1 MTAGVFAEVIDNQ
14 FITSYGNFFKKIMAR
29 DSFGSRFGALVAM
42 AGSAVGLGN
51 LWRFPY
57 LVGENGGAAFIIV
70 YILLS
75 FLICLPIF
83 ISEFVVG
90 RRSQKNAYAAFRDLS
105 GGSAWRWV
113 GLFTIIVPLI
123 VLSYYSVIGGWSID
137 YLLKSFTFS
146 FTGGE
151 SQSAMATMFTD
162 MVSSTWT
169 PLLAHTG
176 FLLVTT
182 LIVVVGIKDGI
193 EKFSKVMMPLLFLI
207 VISIAIYAVTLP
219 GAKAGLNY
227 LFNPDFS
234 KIDAQAISSALG
246 QAFFSLSLGFGTIM
260 TYASYVDK
268 NENIMFQSTS
278 SAVADLMFALIAGV
292 AIMPAV
298 FAFGIDPQSGPGL
311 VFETLPYVFG
321 QMPAGGFIAILF
333 FTALLVAALTSSI
346 SMLEVAVAFLVEEKK
361 FSRITACVVLFL
373 FCWVI
378 GAVCSLSFGPLS
390 DVQIG
395 GRNLFD
401 FFDNLSS
408 NILMTLGSLFT
419 VLFVGWRLKKTDVY
433 EEFTNGGNLSRN
445 AKIFGVLW
453 FLIRYICPLAII
465 AIFISGLL

>member
-1 MTAGVFAEVIDNQ
+1 M
-14 FITSYGNFFKKIMAR
+14 SR

-70 YILLS
+70 YIILS

-123 VLSYYSVIGGWSID
+123 VLSYYSVIGGWSIE
-137 YLLKSFTFS
+137 YLLKSITFS

-151 SQSAMATMFTD
+151 SQSAVNTMFSDFVT
-162 MVSSTWT
+162 STWG
-169 PLLAHTG
+169 PLAVHTG
-176 FLLVTT
+176 FLLATT
-182 LIVVVGIKDGI
+182 LIVVFGIKGGI
-193 EKFSKVMMPLLFLI
+193 EKFSKVMMPLLFVI
-207 VISIAIYAVTLP
+207 VLGIAIYSLTLP
-219 GAKAGLNY
+219 GAQKGVEY

-234 KIDAQAISSALG
+234 KIDAKACAAALG

-268 NENIMFQSTS
+268 KENIMFQSTAT
-278 SAVADLMFALIAGV
+278 AVSDLMFALIAGI

-298 FAFGIDPQSGPGL
+298 FAFGLNPQSGPGL
-311 VFETLPYVFG
+311 VFETLPYVFS
-321 QMPAGGFIAILF
+321 QMPAGGLVAILF
-333 FTALLVAALTSSI
+333 FAALLVAALTSSI
-346 SMLEVAVAFLVEEKK
+346 SMLEVAVAYLVEEKK
-361 FSRITACVVLFL
+361 FSRATACTVLFVV
-373 FCWVI
+373 CWIV
-378 GAVCSLSFGPLS
+378 GALCSLSFGPLS
-390 DVQIG
+390 HIKIDG
-395 GRNLFD
+395 GNLFD

-408 NILMTLGSLFT
+408 NILMTLGSLLT

-433 EEFTNGGNLSRN
+433 DEFTNGGTLSRN
-445 AKIFGVLW
+445 AKLFGVLW
-453 FLIRYICPLAII
+453 FLIRYVCPLAII
-465 AIFISGLL
+465 SIFISGLL

>member
-1 MTAGVFAEVIDNQ
+1 M
-14 FITSYGNFFKKIMAR
+14 SR

-83 ISEFVVG
+83 ISEFVIG

-113 GLFTIIVPLI
+113 GLFTIIVPLV
-123 VLSYYSVIGGWSID
+123 VLSYYSVIGGWSVE
-137 YLLKSFTFS
+137 YLLKSVTFAFES
-146 FTGGE
+146 A
-151 SQSAMATMFTD
+151 SQSAMSTMFSD
-162 MVSSTWT
+162 FVSSTWG
-169 PLLAHTG
+169 PLLVHTG

-193 EKFSKVMMPLLFLI
+193 EKFSKVMMPLLFFMVLA
-207 VISIAIYAVTLP
+207 IAIYSMTLP
-219 GAKAGLNY
+219 GAKAGLDY

-234 KIDAQAISSALG
+234 KITGKACAAALG

-268 NENIMFQSTS
+268 KENILFQSTAT
-278 SAVADLMFALIAGV
+278 AVSDLMFALIAGMS
-292 AIMPAV
+292 IMPAV
-298 FAFGIDPQSGPGL
+298 FAFGLNPQSGPGL
-311 VFETLPYVFG
+311 VFETLPFVFG
-321 QMPAGGFIAILF
+321 QMPAGGFVAILF
-333 FTALLVAALTSSI
+333 FLALLVAALTSSI
-346 SMLEVAVAFLVEEKK
+346 SMLEVAVAYLVEEKG
-361 FSRITACVVLFL
+361 FSRVWACVVLFVV
-373 FCWVI
+373 CWVV

-390 DVQIG
+390 DVKIG
-395 GRNLFD
+395 GGNIFD

-408 NILMTLGSLFT
+408 NILMTLGSLLT

-433 EEFTNGGNLSRN
+433 DEFTNGGTLSRN
-445 AKIFGVLW
+445 AKLFGILW

-465 AIFISGLL
+465 SIFVSGLL

>member
-1 MTAGVFAEVIDNQ
+1 M
-14 FITSYGNFFKKIMAR
+14 KR

-70 YILLS
+70 YVILS
-75 FLICLPIF
+75 FAICLPIF
-83 ISEFVVG
+83 VSEFVIG
-90 RRSQKNAYAAFRDLS
+90 RRSQKNAYSAFRDLS

-123 VLSYYSVIGGWSID
+123 VLSYYSVIGGWSIE
-137 YLLKSFTFS
+137 YLLKSLTFS

-151 SQSAMATMFTD
+151 SQSALSTMFSD
-162 MVSSTWT
+162 FVSSAWG
-169 PLLAHTG
+169 PLLVHTG

-182 LIVVVGIKDGI
+182 LIVMVGIKDGI
-193 EKFSKVMMPLLFLI
+193 EKFSKVMMPMLFFI
-207 VISIAIYAVTLP
+207 VIGIAIYSMTLP
-219 GAKAGLNY
+219 GAKAGLDY

-234 KIDAQAISSALG
+234 KINGKAIAAALG

-268 NENIMFQSTS
+268 KENPLFQSVATAS
-278 SAVADLMFALIAGV
+278 SDLLFALVAGM

-298 FAFGIDPQSGPGL
+298 FAFGISPQTGPGL

-333 FTALLVAALTSSI
+333 FLALLVAAVTSSI
-346 SMLEVAVAFLVEEKK
+346 SMLEVAVAYLVEEKK
-361 FSRITACVVLFL
+361 ISRIWACVILFAI
-373 FCWVI
+373 CWVV

-390 DVQIG
+390 HIKIDG
-395 GRNLFD
+395 GNIFD

-408 NILMTLGSLFT
+408 NILMTLGSLLT

-433 EEFTNGGNLSRN
+433 DEFTNGGTLSTN
-445 AKIFGVLW
+445 ARIFGVLW

-465 AIFISGLL
+465 LIFVSGLLG

>member
-1 MTAGVFAEVIDNQ
+1 M
-14 FITSYGNFFKKIMAR
+14 SR

-70 YILLS
+70 YILLG

-123 VLSYYSVIGGWSID
+123 VLSYYSVIGGWSVD
-137 YLLKSFTFS
+137 YLLKSVTFS

-151 SQSAMATMFTD
+151 SQSAMATMFSD
-162 MVSSTWT
+162 MVSSTWA

-176 FLLVTT
+176 FLLATM

-193 EKFSKVMMPLLFLI
+193 EKFSKVMMPLLFVI
-207 VISIAIYAVTLP
+207 VIAIAIYSVTLP
-219 GAKAGLNY
+219 GAKAGLDY

-234 KIDAQAISSALG
+234 KINGEAIAAALG

-268 NENIMFQSTS
+268 KENIMFQSTAT
-278 SAVADLMFALIAGV
+278 AVSDLMFALIAGT

-298 FAFGIDPQSGPGL
+298 FAFGINPQSGPGL

-333 FTALLVAALTSSI
+333 FLALLVAALTSSI
-346 SMLEVAVAFLVEEKK
+346 SMLEVAVAYLVEEKNL
-361 FSRITACVVLFL
+361 SRIGACVVLFVI
-373 FCWVI
+373 CWVV

-390 DVQIG
+390 HVEIAG
-395 GRNLFD
+395 GNIFD
-401 FFDNLSS
+401 FFDDLSS
-408 NILMTLGSLFT
+408 NILMTLGSLLT

-433 EEFTNGGNLSRN
+433 DEFTNGGTISRN

-453 FLIRYICPLAII
+453 ILIRYVCPLAII

>member
-1 MTAGVFAEVIDNQ
+1 M
-14 FITSYGNFFKKIMAR
+14 SR

-57 LVGENGGAAFIIV
+57 LVGENGGAAFIII

-83 ISEFVVG
+83 ISEFVIG

-113 GLFTIIVPLI
+113 GLFTIIVPLV
-123 VLSYYSVIGGWSID
+123 VLSYYSVIGGWSVE
-137 YLLKSFTFS
+137 YLLKSVTFAFES
-146 FTGGE
+146 A
-151 SQSAMATMFTD
+151 SQSAMSTMFSD
-162 MVSSTWT
+162 FVSSTWG
-169 PLLAHTG
+169 PLLVHTG
-176 FLLVTT
+176 FLLVTI

-193 EKFSKVMMPLLFLI
+193 EKFSKVMMPLLFFMVLA
-207 VISIAIYAVTLP
+207 IAIYSMTLP
-219 GAKAGLNY
+219 GAKAGLDY

-234 KIDAQAISSALG
+234 KITGKACAAALG

-268 NENIMFQSTS
+268 KENILFQSTAT
-278 SAVADLMFALIAGV
+278 AVSDLMFALIAGM

-298 FAFGIDPQSGPGL
+298 FAFGLNPQSGPGL
-311 VFETLPYVFG
+311 VFETLPFVFG
-321 QMPAGGFIAILF
+321 QMPAGGFVAILF
-333 FTALLVAALTSSI
+333 FLALLVAALTSSI
-346 SMLEVAVAFLVEEKK
+346 SMLEVAVAYLVEEKG
-361 FSRITACVVLFL
+361 FSRVWACVVLFVI
-373 FCWVI
+373 CWVV
-378 GAVCSLSFGPLS
+378 GAICSLSFGPLS
-390 DVQIG
+390 DVKIDG
-395 GRNLFD
+395 GNIFD

-408 NILMTLGSLFT
+408 NILMTLGSLLT

-433 EEFTNGGNLSRN
+433 DEFTNGGTLSRN
-445 AKIFGVLW
+445 AKLFGVLW

-465 AIFISGLL
+465 SIFVSGLL

>member
-1 MTAGVFAEVIDNQ
+1 M
-14 FITSYGNFFKKIMAR
+14 SR

-57 LVGENGGAAFIIV
+57 LVGENGGAAFIII

-83 ISEFVVG
+83 ISEFVIG

-113 GLFTIIVPLI
+113 GLFTIIVPLV
-123 VLSYYSVIGGWSID
+123 VLSYYSVIGGWSVE
-137 YLLKSFTFS
+137 YLLKSVTFAFES
-146 FTGGE
+146 A
-151 SQSAMATMFTD
+151 SQSAMSTMFSD
-162 MVSSTWT
+162 FVSSTWG

-193 EKFSKVMMPLLFLI
+193 EKFSKVMMPLLFFI
-207 VISIAIYAVTLP
+207 VLAIAIYSMTLP
-219 GAKAGLNY
+219 GAKAGLDY

-234 KIDAQAISSALG
+234 KITGKACAAALG

-268 NENIMFQSTS
+268 KENILFQSTAT
-278 SAVADLMFALIAGV
+278 AVSDLMFALIAGV

-298 FAFGIDPQSGPGL
+298 FAFGLNPQSGPGL
-311 VFETLPYVFG
+311 VFETLPFVFG
-321 QMPAGGFIAILF
+321 QMPAGGFVAILF
-333 FTALLVAALTSSI
+333 FLALLVAALTSSI
-346 SMLEVAVAFLVEEKK
+346 SMLEVAVAYLVEEKG
-361 FSRITACVVLFL
+361 FSRVWACVVLFVI
-373 FCWVI
+373 CWVV

-390 DVQIG
+390 GVKIG
-395 GRNLFD
+395 GGNLFD

-408 NILMTLGSLFT
+408 NILMTLGSLLT

-433 EEFTNGGNLSRN
+433 DEFTNGGTLSRN
-445 AKIFGVLW
+445 AKLFGVLW

-465 AIFISGLL
+465 SIFVSGLL